1 VSARQTVALT
11 GASGFVGNRLVSQLL
26 AAGHKVRAL
35 ARAPGRCPDH
45 SELEE
50 IIGSLEKPEALSR
63 LVDGSDCL
71 VHLAAVIGGR
81 SRQDFE
87 RVNAIG
93 TRRLIEAAERDN
105 PGCRLIHV
113 SSLAARAPGL
123 SHYAHSKR
131 VAEQLVESS
140 HLDWLILR
148 PPAVYGATDPA
159 LAPLWKALAGGW
171 LIQAG
176 PRRARFS
183 MLHVDDLCAA
193 IVSLIALPWPNQRK
207 ICLDDGRSGGYRW
220 SDLSAL
226 AARLRGRR
234 VRTLRIPPLLLAG
247 AALGN
252 LAVSRWTG
260 HQPLLTPGKVRELTH
275 PDWVCGDN
283 AAQLLPHWRPKR
295 QLEEALVELPG
306 WSKRS

>member
-1 VSARQTVALT
+1 VSARPTVALT
-11 GASGFVGNRLVSQLL
+11 GASGFVGTRLADHLL
-26 AAGHKVRAL
+26 AAGHRVRAL
-35 ARAPGRCPDH
+35 SRTRGRCPSH
-45 SELEE
+45 PELEE
-50 IIGSLEKPEALSR
+50 IHGSLETPEALSE
-63 LVDGSDCL
+63 LVAGSDCL
-71 VHLAAVIGGR
+71 IHLAAAIGGR
-81 SRQDFE
+81 NRQDFE

-93 TRRLIEAAERDN
+93 TRRLIEAAEREN

-113 SSLAARAPGL
+113 SSLAARAPEL

-131 VAEQLVESS
+131 AAEQLVESS

-159 LAPLWKALAGGW
+159 LAPLWQALAKGW
-171 LIQAG
+171 LIQIG

-193 IVSLIALPWPNQRK
+193 IVSLTSHRWPNQRK
-207 ICLDDGRSGGYRW
+207 LCLDDGRSGGYGW
-220 SDLSAL
+220 ADLSTL
-226 AARLRGRR
+226 ASRLRGRR
-234 VRTLRIPPLLLAG
+234 IRTLRLPSFILAG

-252 LAVSRWTG
+252 LAVSRWKG
-260 HQPLLTPGKVRELTH
+260 HPPLLTPGKVRELTH

-283 AAQLLPHWRPKR
+283 AAGLLPDWRPKR
-295 QLEEALVELPG
+295 PFEVALVELPG